1 MNDYYLRADST
12 QARDMQKLENADD
25 ICQKIYIARNIT
37 LNEKR
42 VIELLEAID
51 VLYREKGI

>member
-1 MNDYYLRADST
+1 
-12 QARDMQKLENADD
+12 MQKLENADD